1 MTRTEFF
8 ETLNSGA
15 KWDIGVA
22 INRTNPVPI
31 DANEVFD
38 STSSLESY
46 LKTNPVAYPGQ
57 IVTVISETEVTA
69 YVVQSTG
76 AEGASYTKL
85 AATTASGDVTADITK
100 LYAEVDALKTR
111 MTAVE
116 NSIKA
121 GIQYEIVEQLPETGT
136 AGKIYLIADAT
147 GAQDAYDEFLW
158 VEVEGIGNFE
168 KIGNTAVSLDDY
180 YTKSETDSAI
190 DSKVKTVEDQLAGK
204 QAANDNLTALS
215 GVKGIG
221 LIKRGSDGS
230 MSVDT
235 NAYLTA
241 SSLDGYAQTTV
252 TDALDGRI
260 TANEEAIAAINNEE
274 SGILAQ
280 AKAYTNEN
288 SYNDTTIK
296 ADIAKN
302 TSDIATNKTAIE
314 KNATDIATANTAI
327 TKNANDIASA
337 NATITTNAETAKS
350 YTDSQV
356 KALNTTISGVSASAT
371 ANASAIETINE
382 TIANKSADWAKDTT
396 YTFGIVNNNLVI
408 TPSEGKA
415 ETLDLVTDAE
425 LATTLEPYAKT
436 EDVNAGLAKKQD
448 VVTFNTEYNAT
459 TNKAATMKD
468 LTDAMA
474 GLGNAMHFVG
484 AKESVPE
491 TYDGAAGDV
500 IIVGNKEYVYDGTKF
515 IELGDETIY
524 AVKGSITN
532 SDIAAN
538 AAIEKSKLS
547 ASVQTSLDK
556 ADSAEAAIAT
566 AKSEAISAAAADAT
580 TKADTAKSEAIA
592 HADGLA
598 KNYATADQGA
608 KADTALQEITTGEGL
623 TVTQTETSVK
633 IEFDTLILNGGSA
646 TEE

>member
-235 NAYLTA
+235 NTYLTA

>member
-468 LTDAMA
+468 LTDAIA